1 MHIDASRR
9 LEMEFTKISG
19 TDIESS
25 RIGLG
30 CWAIGGWLWGG
41 SEERES
47 IDTIISAL
55 ERGITLID
63 TAAIYGFGRS
73 EEIVGKAITEY
84 GNRENIVLAT
94 KAGLDWTSGKVYRNS
109 TRDRI
114 MKEVEDSLTRLQT
127 DYIDIYQ
134 IHWPDYDTPIE
145 ETAKAM
151 NELFEKGTIK
161 AIGVSNYSPEQMDVF
176 RKNSPLHTSQPPYNL
191 FERGIE
197 EDIVPYCDDNKV
209 TMLLYGAIC
218 RGLLSGRM
226 KADTKFEGD
235 DIRKVD
241 PKFSEPRFAQYLK
254 AVDLLDKYAQE
265 RYGKRVIHLAVRWVL
280 DKAPSH
286 IALWGARRPS
296 QLDPVGDIM
305 GWSLKKEDFEAID
318 KILEETVKDPVGPEF
333 MAPPEHR
340 AA

>member
-1 MHIDASRR
+1 
-9 LEMEFTKISG
+9 MEFTKISG

-47 IDTIISAL
+47 MDTIISAL
-55 ERGITLID
+55 DRGITLID

-84 GNRENIVLAT
+84 GNRGKIVLAT

-114 MKEVEDSLTRLQT
+114 MKEVEDSLRRLRT

-145 ETAKAM
+145 ETARAM
-151 NELFEKGTIK
+151 NELFERGTIK
-161 AIGVSNYSPEQMDVF
+161 AIGVSNYSPEQMGIF

-191 FERGIE
+191 FERDIE
-197 EDIVPYCDDNKV
+197 KDIFSYCDDSNI

-226 KADTKFEGD
+226 KADTEFEGD
-235 DIRKVD
+235 DIRKAD

-254 AVDLLDKYAQE
+254 AVGLLDEYAQKH
-265 RYGKRVIHLAVRWVL
+265 YGKRVIHLAVRWVL

-305 GWSLKKEDFEAID
+305 GWTLKKEDFEAID
-318 KILEETVKDPVGPEF
+318 KILEETIKDPVGPEF

-340 AA
+340 AE

>member
-1 MHIDASRR
+1 
-9 LEMEFTKISG
+9 MEFTKISG

-73 EEIVGKAITEY
+73 EEIVGKAIAEY
-84 GNRENIVLAT
+84 GNRGKIVLAT

-114 MKEVEDSLTRLQT
+114 MKEAEDSLKRLRT

-151 NELFEKGTIK
+151 NELFERGTIK

-197 EDIVPYCDDNKV
+197 EDIMPYCDGNKI

-235 DIRKVD
+235 DIRKAD

-254 AVDLLDKYAQE
+254 AVDLLDEYAQKH
-265 RYGKRVIHLAVRWVL
+265 YGKRVIHLAVRWAL

>member
-1 MHIDASRR
+1 
-9 LEMEFTKISG
+9 MEFTKISG

-197 EDIVPYCDDNKV
+197 EDIAPYCDDNKI

-226 KADTKFEGD
+226 KPDTKFEGD
-235 DIRKVD
+235 DIRKAD
-241 PKFSEPRFAQYLK
+241 PKFGEPRFAQYLK

-265 RYGKRVIHLAVRWVL
+265 HYGKRIIHLAVRWVL
-280 DKAPSH
+280 DKEPSH

-305 GWSLKKEDFEAID
+305 GWSLGKGDFEAID

>member
-1 MHIDASRR
+1 
-9 LEMEFTKISG
+9 MEFTKISG

-84 GNRENIVLAT
+84 GSRGKIVLAT

-197 EDIVPYCDDNKV
+197 EDIAPYCDDNKI

-226 KADTKFEGD
+226 KPDTKFEGD
-235 DIRKVD
+235 DIRKAD
-241 PKFSEPRFAQYLK
+241 PKFSEPRFAQYLE

-265 RYGKRVIHLAVRWVL
+265 HYGKRVIHLAVRWVL
-280 DKAPSH
+280 DKEPSH

-305 GWSLKKEDFEAID
+305 GWSLGKEDFEAID
-318 KILEETVKDPVGPEF
+318 KILEETIKDPVGPEF